1 MGCSA
6 KDTAYTYQHPYRQM
20 RYFVQF
26 AIPALIF
33 IAVLFVVSRKRRH
46 VAHEED
52 EGSSMFLVILVV
64 GADAAVA
71 TIFAL
76 QA

>member
-1 MGCSA
+1 
-6 KDTAYTYQHPYRQM
+6 M

-33 IAVLFVVSRKRRH
+33 IAVLFTVTRKRRH
-46 VAHEED
+46 VPQDED
-52 EGSSMFLVILVV
+52 EGSSMFLVILVI
-64 GADAAVA
+64 GAAVAVA
-71 TIFAL
+71 TIFAS